1 MNLQGG
7 PLIALEGLTV
17 RVAGAGPGLEN
28 AVSSRA
34 RPDRGAHERSLTWTL
49 EHPSVFLVVGTRQ
62 LKLTR
67 DVRRAL
73 SLFDI

>member
-34 RPDRGAHERSLTWTL
+34 RPDREEPTSDLSRGRWSLLALFSWS
-49 EHPSVFLVVGTRQ
+49 ELVN
-62 LKLTR
+62 
-67 DVRRAL
+67 
-73 SLFDI
+73 